1 MCHTYSI
8 VTGSACLYNKYFMVI
23 SYFHYLHINPILSV
37 SLSLSLS
44 LCLSLSFS
52 LSVSVSLSLCLSL
65 CLCLCLSLSLSISL
79 SLALYLCLC
88 LCLSLSDRAAKTI
101 SVLTKPQMS
110 VGYCL
115 HQLLYLQILEIEL
128 MTFSQHMILIL
139 VLTSQ
144 QQHKVC
150 S

>member
-1 MCHTYSI
+1 MFYPYLHVNESKFVGYKSMTSSHNHLAFQFVSALRVKC
-8 VTGSACLYNKYFMVI
+8 SACLYNKYFVVI

-44 LCLSLSFS
+44 L
-52 LSVSVSLSLCLSL
+52 
-65 CLCLCLSLSLSISL
+65 
-79 SLALYLCLC
+79 
-88 LCLSLSDRAAKTI
+88 SLSDRVVKTI